1 MVKLSI
7 VISDQEYQIK
17 FNKDEFDLSLI
28 KNLLKR
34 IDFEQNQFSI
44 DSIHEIEDLKFSQLN
59 YDSSSRF
66 DCLRDK

>member
-1 MVKLSI
+1 MVKLTI
-7 VISDQEYQIK
+7 VISEQEYLIK

-34 IDFEQNQFSI
+34 INFEQNQFSEE
-44 DSIHEIEDLKFSQLN
+44 SITEIEDLKFSQLN
-59 YDSSSRF
+59 YESLSRF